1 MFVLSKS
8 VMIHRCTDLAP
19 KDVPE
24 ALDNTLQDLQIDYVD
39 LYLVCIFFDKS
50 YLIVSVALAIMLLGS
65 NSWKLEDKFRLKNLY
80 S

>member
-39 LYLVCIFFDKS
+39 LYLVCIFCKS
-50 YLIVSVALAIMLLGS
+50 YLIFSVALAIMLLGS